1 MRAMFTHRA
10 ASREVDMKRRYLKL
24 SRVAGELLQQS
35 SAAVVA
41 LLIAA
46 VRGLRLLP
54 DDLPGHILGTID
66 ALEWALACLG
76 LVFVF
81 SDTLHRLTEK
91 DHD

>member
-1 MRAMFTHRA
+1 
-10 ASREVDMKRRYLKL
+10 MKRIYLKW

-41 LLIAA
+41 LLLAA

-54 DDLPGHILGTID
+54 DGLPGHFVGTID
-66 ALEWALACLG
+66 VLEWVVGCLG
-76 LVFVF
+76 LVVVLMDKFYF
-81 SDTLHRLTEK
+81 RTEK